1 MSATTHRQ
9 VGASPSL
16 RCNGAAALN
25 SVTLKWLKAEL
36 VLLGMEMQRSY
47 HVVGT
52 KPQRLL
58 QVIWEAPGVRFAP
71 EGAFVLCLRQGRG
84 MQSALCRITPCS
96 SKTASGLFVHSQE
109 DVLML
114 TSGSSL
120 SSRFFWGAI
129 SVSSSIT
136 QHGEF
141 RDALCQHYSV
151 CDVGTFFLPFKLGT
165 ENEI

>member
-1 MSATTHRQ
+1 MSATTYRQ

-16 RCNGAAALN
+16 CCNGAAALN

-47 HVVGT
+47 HAVGT
-52 KPQRLL
+52 EPQRPL
-58 QVIWEAPGVRFAP
+58 QVIREAQGMRFAP
-71 EGAFVLCLRQGRG
+71 EGAFVLCLRQGMG
-84 MQSALCRITPCS
+84 MQSALCRITRYS
-96 SKTASGLFVHSQE
+96 RTNAFGLCMHSQE

-120 SSRFFWGAI
+120 SSRFFVGTI
-129 SVSSSIT
+129 SISSSVT
-136 QHGEF
+136 QHREF
-141 RDALCQHYSV
+141 RDALCQPYPV

-165 ENEI
+165 KNEI